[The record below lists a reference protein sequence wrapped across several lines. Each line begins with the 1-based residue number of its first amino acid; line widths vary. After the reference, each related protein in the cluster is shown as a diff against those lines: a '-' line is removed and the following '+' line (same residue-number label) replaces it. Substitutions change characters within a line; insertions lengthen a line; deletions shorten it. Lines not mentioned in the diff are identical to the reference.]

1 MVLPEAPFFCAIAPA
16 VCPLPYFFVW
26 FDEAAA
32 WVSCAVV
39 LEGLTPAVGAE
50 LGSATVVVVAVVVV
64 EVDCAGSGAA
74 SFFSCPGAFP
84 EFPGAASL
92 WLGFPPPLPFPLPF
106 PFPASAEPANARMP
120 RASTQVLV
128 SRLIIAPLP
137 TAHVSEEGEP
147 VHWTYE

>member
-1 MVLPEAPFFCAIAPA
+1 MVLPEAPFFSAIAPA

-32 WVSCAVV
+32 CVSCAVV
-39 LEGLTPAVGAE
+39 FEGLTPSVGAE
-50 LGSATVVVVAVVVV
+50 LGSATVVVVVVVV
-64 EVDCAGSGAA
+64 VDVVGAGSGAA
-74 SFFSCPGAFP
+74 SFFSCPGAFS

-92 WLGFPPPLPFPLPF
+92 WLGLPPPLPLPF
-106 PFPASAEPANARMP
+106 PFPASAEPANARTP
-120 RASTQVLV
+120 RTSTQVLV

-137 TAHVSEEGEP
+137 TTHVSEEGEP